1 MRDIKKEIDDA
12 QACHPRKWGLQ
23 PPLTHA
29 TFLLTQGL
37 VLTADYLRLT
47 HYLCQAKCRRC
58 DGAKRATLRG
68 EVRELLNLQPA
79 TCSLQPTTYNLQPTT
94 YNLQPTTKKKE

>member
-1 MRDIKKEIDDA
+1 
-12 QACHPRKWGLQ
+12 
-23 PPLTHA
+23 
-29 TFLLTQGL
+29 
-37 VLTADYLRLT
+37 
-47 HYLCQAKCRRC
+47 LCQAKCRRC